1 MMMEDPMKSIYKNYR
16 KIILKVNQ
24 NYFYLLLV
32 LGFFTTI
39 NFVIKNIFHLIM
51 KINKK
56 QELVQRVD
64 SDTDEAYW
72 I

>member
-1 MMMEDPMKSIYKNYR
+1 MEDPMKAIYKNYR
-16 KIILKVNQ
+16 KIILKVKQ
-24 NYFYLLLV
+24 NYFYLLLM